1 MNRREHLLHSSAQ
14 LALWPH
20 HQEHLIVDWSSAEP
34 LRREDLPG
42 DRRLRLLR
50 VEGED
55 RWNLCR
61 AYNFAIARARG
72 SQLLKLDADCWPSE
86 HFDPAAPGLRVA
98 IEASD
103 SVLGNDGQPIL
114 CALGSGAEGRK
125 GQFLMARAL
134 LAAVGGY
141 NEVLVGYGFDDKD
154 LAARLV
160 QRLRVEPARIPAD
173 WLAVIPH
180 SDQERAEQAP
190 AAGLFGL
197 RRSQGFA
204 AMRASRLANRL
215 LAAQQ
220 PWGRR
225 SRASRYLEEAPGLW
239 RLEPGSLP
247 QPSQALQD
255 EVEHARRMTFWG
267 TFLGIPE
274 VFLEQMPYPLVP
286 PARGGHWPVRWWH
299 RLYWL
304 SVRQL
309 LQLPV
314 LALAL
319 VREFLQWA
327 RRQRERR

>member
-1 MNRREHLLHSSAQ
+1 MSASGLSVVTVCMNRREHLLHSSAQ

-173 WLAVIPH
+173 WLAVIPTPIRNGPSRH
-180 SDQERAEQAP
+180 RPQASSDCGAP
-190 AAGLFGL
+190 RGSPPCGPPVWPTGCWLPSSPGDGVREPPATW
-197 RRSQGFA
+197 RRPRGYGGWS
-204 AMRASRLANRL
+204 
-215 LAAQQ
+215 LAASHS
-220 PWGRR
+220 PPRR
-225 SRASRYLEEAPGLW
+225 CRMRSSTPG
-239 RLEPGSLP
+239 
-247 QPSQALQD
+247 A
-255 EVEHARRMTFWG
+255 
-267 TFLGIPE
+267 
-274 VFLEQMPYPLVP
+274 
-286 PARGGHWPVRWWH
+286 
-299 RLYWL
+299 
-304 SVRQL
+304 
-309 LQLPV
+309 
-314 LALAL
+314 
-319 VREFLQWA
+319 
-327 RRQRERR
+327 